1 MIKPIIFI
9 LLVSFDLITKIIIT
23 NYIDLY
29 QFIPVFFFLDLTHI
43 HNFGI
48 SFGLLSGVFSSWLI
62 IIVGLLVVAFI
73 YYLMTGAK
81 ETLEKSG
88 LFIIICGALS
98 NIIDRTV
105 NGYVI
110 DYIYFH
116 FNNFS
121 WPAFN
126 FADIYITIGIIMI
139 MVNMLKKINYF

>member
-1 MIKPIIFI
+1 M
-9 LLVSFDLITKIIIT
+9 
-23 NYIDLY
+23 
-29 QFIPVFFFLDLTHI
+29 FFFLDLTHI